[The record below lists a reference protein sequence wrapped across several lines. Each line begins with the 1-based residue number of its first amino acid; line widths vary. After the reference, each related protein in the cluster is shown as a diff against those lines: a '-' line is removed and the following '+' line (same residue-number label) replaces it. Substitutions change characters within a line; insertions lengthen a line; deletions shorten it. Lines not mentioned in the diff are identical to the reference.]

1 MSHKPSGYSVEE
13 SMYPEGKSPQLNYSG
28 GISYS
33 SKGDKDFLTYAAAG
47 DNEHYNNL
55 AGYYGS
61 GYVPVA
67 GCYNN
72 KYVPI
77 GQGLSRNSLRGS
89 SK

>member
-1 MSHKPSGYSVEE
+1 MVYLIQVKVI
-13 SMYPEGKSPQLNYSG
+13 K
-28 GISYS
+28 I
-33 SKGDKDFLTYAAAG
+33 FYAGAG
-47 DNEHYNNL
+47 DYNNL

-77 GQGLSRNSLRGS
+77 GGS
-89 SK
+89 SKSRKRKPRSDRGKKRQPSTWIKMVRLCRRNMVLVIVKH

>member
-1 MSHKPSGYSVEE
+1 MVYLIQVKVI
-13 SMYPEGKSPQLNYSG
+13 K
-28 GISYS
+28 I
-33 SKGDKDFLTYAAAG
+33 FYAGAG
-47 DNEHYNNL
+47 DYNNL